1 MSKVA
6 AQRLDGLM
14 MMIDWANVRIFHSQ
28 VSSLL
33 LLLLLLPP
41 PALSLTQSHGLPLL
55 ARLPHH
61 HQLPLMPK
69 HHLANPTSPVAP
81 PPPPPPPPP
90 SPPSSPPSPAPPP
103 ILHAAP
109 HYKHEFDVS
118 VVQNICRSFNFY
130 WKILTQSQDLRISL
144 RIIQPDRLMVVVD
157 KRSVFRCQ
165 RIITSLIAWQTPT
178 LEMFIITRRARLT
191 TPPRDNTLSSFL
203 TVVLRYCLRKY
214 IFQTF

>member
-1 MSKVA
+1 
-6 AQRLDGLM
+6 M

-69 HHLANPTSPVAP
+69 HHLANPTSPVAPP

-157 KRSVFRCQ
+157 KRDLCSGANELSLHLSRGRLLLWRC
-165 RIITSLIAWQTPT
+165 
-178 LEMFIITRRARLT
+178 
-191 TPPRDNTLSSFL
+191 SSSHGE
-203 TVVLRYCLRKY
+203 
-214 IFQTF
+214 QD